1 MERRRQQRDKKIK
14 INLPFKEALALL
26 AGASKQNKLDSILA
40 SEQSSG
46 IRDGDKQ
53 MESPGVYD
61 NQLATNNEGLN

>member
-1 MERRRQQRDKKIK
+1 MERRRQQKDKKIK
-14 INLPFKEALALL
+14 INLSFEEALAIL
-26 AGASKQNKLDSILA
+26 AGVPKQNKLDSTQA

-61 NQLATNNEGLN
+61 N